1 MTFTFSF
8 LTFTLTIST
17 FPLQSCV
24 LHLKVVACI
33 KARHVWHESQDTLS
47 RSSAH
52 TPSSSMPPPL
62 LPSTATTTGSASSST
77 SSSWPSPSGHGSSPP
92 QPSLRHCEFWRLL
105 SLFLS
110 LFRYHSSSEKQRN
123 RLMKKILGLQAPMEL
138 TSRGPENH
146 SRTIFTLGYGVLRSS
161 KNLGELA
168 SDDYP
173 AFGTLIWREKL
184 TSLTLLLLTG
194 SETVLFGVGSLGSIY
209 IILVYGDHSQLS
221 SMWLCKNTNT

>member
-92 QPSLRHCEFWRLL
+92 QPSLRHCEFGE
-105 SLFLS
+105 
-110 LFRYHSSSEKQRN
+110 FRAAK
-123 RLMKKILGLQAPMEL
+123 
-138 TSRGPENH
+138 
-146 SRTIFTLGYGVLRSS
+146 
-161 KNLGELA
+161 
-168 SDDYP
+168 
-173 AFGTLIWREKL
+173 
-184 TSLTLLLLTG
+184 LLLLALEG
-194 SETVLFGVGSLGSIY
+194 WSRNLEA
-209 IILVYGDHSQLS
+209 
-221 SMWLCKNTNT
+221 